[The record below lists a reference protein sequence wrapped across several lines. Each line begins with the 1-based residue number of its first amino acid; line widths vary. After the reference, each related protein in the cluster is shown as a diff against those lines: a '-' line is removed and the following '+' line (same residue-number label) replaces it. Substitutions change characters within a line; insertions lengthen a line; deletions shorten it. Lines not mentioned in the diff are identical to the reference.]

1 MDVVECIEHGPQEE
15 TYVCK
20 HLASS
25 LKTQQPVGFYWSSEP
40 RGDAWCDECEKVRI
54 AEGGPSGDWNDRSEA
69 FASIQILCGACYDK
83 VKSLNG

>member
-1 MDVVECIEHGPQEE
+1 MDVVECIEHDPQEE

-25 LKTQQPVGFYWSSEP
+25 LKMQQPVGFYWSSEP

-83 VKSLNG
+83 VKALNG